1 MTWSIGTWYTL
12 AAMPAQR
19 SGNWAGNQTTVE
31 ER

>member
-19 SGNWAGNQTTVE
+19 SGHRTGNQPTVE